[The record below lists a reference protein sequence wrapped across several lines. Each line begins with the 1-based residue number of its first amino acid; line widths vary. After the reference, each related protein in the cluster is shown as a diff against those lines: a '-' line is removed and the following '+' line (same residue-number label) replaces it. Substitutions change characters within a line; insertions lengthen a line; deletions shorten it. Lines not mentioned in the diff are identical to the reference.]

1 MTLPGFILGGM
12 LFLLGIPAAFA
23 SLYLL
28 AAALLSAR
36 PAKARPAAVPAGDR
50 RVRFDVIV
58 PAHNE
63 AAGIA
68 RTVENLRSLDWPAD
82 GFRILVIADN
92 CSDATAAIAAAAG
105 ATVIERRDE
114 NLRGKGY
121 ALNYAFERSRRDGWA
136 QAVVV
141 VDADSEASA
150 NLLSSIAARLG
161 NGAHAA
167 QVHYGVLNPNAA
179 WRTRLMSIALGA
191 FHIVRSRARER
202 LRLSCGIRGNGWC
215 VTHDLLRRIPYEA
228 YSLTEDIEYGV
239 ALGLQGE
246 RVHYAD
252 EAHVYGE
259 MVTNSRSAA
268 SQRQRWEQGRFKLI
282 RQHALPLFKAAASR
296 PSAVCLDLGFDL
308 LVLPLS
314 YIALN
319 IIALAILAGLSAV
332 VDADLLSWLWVAAG
346 CAACLVCYV
355 LRGWWVSGVGWRGLP
370 DLLWAPVY
378 IVWKVFLAVA
388 GRRATEWLRTERE
401 RP

>member
-1 MTLPGFILGGM
+1 MTLPGFVLGGM
-12 LFLLGIPAAFA
+12 LFLLGIPAVLA

-36 PAKARPAAVPAGDR
+36 PVAPPSVDR
-50 RVRFDVIV
+50 RRRFDIIV

-63 AAGIA
+63 EAGIA
-68 RTVENLRSLDWPAD
+68 RTVENLRALDWPAD

-92 CSDATAAIAAAAG
+92 CTDATAANAAAAG
-105 ATVIERRDE
+105 ATVIERQDAT
-114 NLRGKGY
+114 LRGKGY
-121 ALNYAFERSRRDGWA
+121 ALSYAFERSRRDGWA
-136 QAVVV
+136 EAVVV

-150 NLLSSIAARLG
+150 NLLCSMAARIG
-161 NGAHAA
+161 NGAHAV
-167 QVHYGVLNPNAA
+167 QVHYGVLNPNTA
-179 WRTRLMSIALGA
+179 WRTRLMSIALGS

-215 VTHDLLRRIPYEA
+215 VTHELLARIPYEA

-252 EAHVYGE
+252 EGHVYGE

-282 RQHALPLFKAAASR
+282 RQHALPLFRAATGR
-296 PSAVCLDLGFDL
+296 PSRVCLDLGFDL

-319 IIALAILAGLSAV
+319 IVALAVLAGLSAFA
-332 VDADLLSWLWVAAG
+332 DAQLLQWLWVAAA
-346 CAACLVCYV
+346 CAACLACYV

-370 DLLWAPVY
+370 DLLWAPVF
-378 IVWKVFLAVA
+378 IVWKIFLAVA
-388 GRRATEWLRTERE
+388 GNRATEWLRTERE
-401 RP
+401 RQ

>member
-1 MTLPGFILGGM
+1 MTLPGFVLGGM
-12 LFLLGIPAAFA
+12 LFLLGIPAVFA

-36 PAKARPAAVPAGDR
+36 PAAAHSSDR
-50 RVRFDVIV
+50 RRRFDVIV

-63 AAGIA
+63 EAGIA
-68 RTVENLRSLDWPAD
+68 RTVGNLRALDWPAED
-82 GFRILVIADN
+82 FRILVIADN
-92 CSDATAAIAAAAG
+92 CSDATAANAAAAG
-105 ATVIERRDE
+105 ATVIERQDA

-121 ALNYAFERSRRDGWA
+121 ALNYAFERSLRDGWA
-136 QAVVV
+136 EAVVV

-150 NLLSSIAARLG
+150 NLLNSIAARIG
-161 NGAHAA
+161 NGAHAV
-167 QVHYGVLNPNAA
+167 QVHYGVLNPNVA
-179 WRTRLMSIALGA
+179 WRTRLMSIALGS

-215 VTHDLLRRIPYEA
+215 VTHDLLARVPYHA

-252 EAHVYGE
+252 EGHVYGE

-282 RQHALPLFKAAASR
+282 RQHALALFRAAAGQSSR
-296 PSAVCLDLGFDL
+296 VCLDLGFDL

-319 IIALAILAGLSAV
+319 IVALAVLAGLSAF
-332 VDADLLSWLWVAAG
+332 VDAHLLQWLWVAAA
-346 CAACLVCYV
+346 CAACVACYV

-370 DLLWAPVY
+370 DLLWAPVF
-378 IVWKVFLAVA
+378 IVWKIFLAVA
-388 GRRATEWLRTERE
+388 GSRATEWLRTERE

>member
-1 MTLPGFILGGM
+1 MTMLGFVLGGM
-12 LFLLGIPAAFA
+12 LFLLGIPAVLA

-28 AAALLSAR
+28 AAALFSVR
-36 PAKARPAAVPAGDR
+36 PTVAPPGDR
-50 RVRFDVIV
+50 RRRFDVIV

-63 AAGIA
+63 EAGIA
-68 RTVENLRSLDWPAD
+68 RTVENLRALDWPAD

-92 CSDATAAIAAAAG
+92 CSDATAANAAAAG
-105 ATVIERRDE
+105 ATVIERQNA

-121 ALNYAFERSRRDGWA
+121 ALSYAFERSRRDGWA
-136 QAVVV
+136 DAVVV

-150 NLLSSIAARLG
+150 NLLSSIAARIG
-161 NGAHAA
+161 NGAHAV

-179 WRTRLMSIALGA
+179 WRTRLMSIALGS

-215 VTHDLLRRIPYEA
+215 VTHDLLARIPYEA

-252 EAHVYGE
+252 EGHVFGE

-282 RQHALPLFKAAASR
+282 RQHALPLFRAAAGR
-296 PSAVCLDLGFDL
+296 PSRVCLDLGFDL

-319 IIALAILAGLSAV
+319 IVALAALAGLSAFA
-332 VDADLLSWLWVAAG
+332 DAHLLQWLWVAAA
-346 CAACLVCYV
+346 CAACLACYV

-370 DLLWAPVY
+370 DLLWAPVF
-378 IVWKVFLAVA
+378 IVWKIFLAIA
-388 GRRATEWLRTERE
+388 GNRATEWLRTERE

>member
-36 PAKARPAAVPAGDR
+36 PAAVPAGDR

-68 RTVENLRSLDWPAD
+68 RTVENLRCLDWPAD

-346 CAACLVCYV
+346 CAACLVWYV

>member
-1 MTLPGFILGGM
+1 MTMLGFVLGGM
-12 LFLLGIPAAFA
+12 LFLLGIPAVLA

-28 AAALLSAR
+28 AAALFSVRPTVAR
-36 PAKARPAAVPAGDR
+36 PGDR
-50 RVRFDVIV
+50 RRRFDVIV

-63 AAGIA
+63 EAGIA
-68 RTVENLRSLDWPAD
+68 RTVENLRALDWPAD

-92 CSDATAAIAAAAG
+92 CSDATAANAAAAG
-105 ATVIERRDE
+105 ATVIERQDA

-121 ALNYAFERSRRDGWA
+121 ALSYAFERSRRDAWA
-136 QAVVV
+136 DAVVV

-150 NLLSSIAARLG
+150 NLLSSIAARIG
-161 NGAHAA
+161 NGAHAV

-179 WRTRLMSIALGA
+179 WRTRLMSIALGS

-215 VTHDLLRRIPYEA
+215 VTHDLLARIPYEA

-252 EAHVYGE
+252 EGHVFGE

-282 RQHALPLFKAAASR
+282 RQHALPLFRAAAGR
-296 PSAVCLDLGFDL
+296 PSRVCLDLGFDL

-319 IIALAILAGLSAV
+319 IVALAALAGLSAFA
-332 VDADLLSWLWVAAG
+332 DAHLLQWLWVAAA
-346 CAACLVCYV
+346 CAACLACYV

-370 DLLWAPVY
+370 DLLWAPVF
-378 IVWKVFLAVA
+378 IVWKIFLAIA
-388 GRRATEWLRTERE
+388 GNRATEWLRTERE

>member
-1 MTLPGFILGGM
+1 MTLPGFVLGGM
-12 LFLLGIPAAFA
+12 LFLLGIPAVLA

-28 AAALLSAR
+28 AVALLSAR
-36 PAKARPAAVPAGDR
+36 PAAAHSSDR
-50 RVRFDVIV
+50 RRRFDVIV

-63 AAGIA
+63 EAGIA
-68 RTVENLRSLDWPAD
+68 RTVGNLRALDWPAED
-82 GFRILVIADN
+82 FRILVIADN
-92 CSDATAAIAAAAG
+92 CSDATAANAAAAG
-105 ATVIERRDE
+105 ATVIERQDA

-121 ALNYAFERSRRDGWA
+121 ALNYAFERSLRDGWA
-136 QAVVV
+136 EAVVV

-150 NLLSSIAARLG
+150 NLLNSIAARIG
-161 NGAHAA
+161 NGAHAV
-167 QVHYGVLNPNAA
+167 QVHYGVLNPNVA
-179 WRTRLMSIALGA
+179 WRTRLMSIALGS

-215 VTHDLLRRIPYEA
+215 VTHDLLARVPYHA

-252 EAHVYGE
+252 EGHVYGE

-282 RQHALPLFKAAASR
+282 RQHALALFRAAAGQSSR
-296 PSAVCLDLGFDL
+296 VCLDLGFDL

-319 IIALAILAGLSAV
+319 IVALAVLAGLSAF
-332 VDADLLSWLWVAAG
+332 VDAHLLQWLWVAAA
-346 CAACLVCYV
+346 CAACVACYV

-370 DLLWAPVY
+370 DLLWAPVF
-378 IVWKVFLAVA
+378 IVWKIFLAVA
-388 GRRATEWLRTERE
+388 GSRATEWLRTERE

>member
-28 AAALLSAR
+28 AAALLS
-36 PAKARPAAVPAGDR
+36 ARPAAVPAGDR

-215 VTHDLLRRIPYEA
+215 VTHDLLRRIPYVA

-346 CAACLVCYV
+346 CAACLVWYV